1 MRTPER
7 GRLGGLVLVCLGVIV
22 LGCGGGE
29 TEGPPVVAL
38 GEAAC
43 QVCGMKISDPLY
55 AAVSRTPE
63 GETFTFDDPGCL
75 IRHLRERRDWV
86 GDRIWMAAYD
96 GEGTLVPLDGVTLVW
111 AEFPSPMGSGFAAFQ
126 DPATAREEARVR
138 GGVAG
143 LLEDFVS
150 GALQRPRGA
159 R

>member
-1 MRTPER
+1 MSLPDR
-7 GRLGGLVLVCLGVIV
+7 GGLGVPALICLAAIV
-22 LGCGGGE
+22 LGCAGE
-29 TEGPPVVAL
+29 ESEGPPEVAL
-38 GEAAC
+38 GKATCA
-43 QVCGMKISDPLY
+43 VCGMKVSDPLY

-86 GDRIWMAAYD
+86 GDRIWLAAYD
-96 GEGTLVPLDGVTLVW
+96 AEGRLVPLDGITLVG
-111 AEFPSPMGSGFAAFQ
+111 AEFPSPMGSGFAAFL
-126 DPATAREEARVR
+126 DPATAHEEARNR